1 MAYNVLLVDDHKIL
15 RDGIKTI
22 LERTADF
29 RVVGEA
35 ESGADA
41 VSACRKLHPDLVL
54 MDIGLPGL
62 NGIEATIEVLRHCPR
77 TKVMMLSM
85 YDDENSVV
93 AAKLSEVPV
102 NSGKIFKFGN
112 KPGILVHTSSGEFKA
127 FSAVCTHL
135 ECIVQYRDD
144 TKQIWCACHNGQYNL
159 SGKNIGGPPP
169 RPLEEYKVNT
179 RGDDVVVTRA

>member
-1 MAYNVLLVDDHKIL
+1 MNPDIRASANKNLGAPISPPRRSFLDFLLGTSALATLGAIVYPI
-15 RDGIKTI
+15 
-22 LERTADF
+22 F
-29 RVVGEA
+29 RFMSPPQIV
-35 ESGADA
+35 ESA
-41 VSACRKLHPDLVL
+41 
-54 MDIGLPGL
+54 
-62 NGIEATIEVLRHCPR
+62 
-77 TKVMMLSM
+77 
-85 YDDENSVV
+85 ENSVV
-93 AAKLSEVPV
+93 AAKLSEVPP

-112 KPGILVHTSSGEFKA
+112 KPGILVHTAAGEFKA

-159 SGKNIGGPPP
+159 SGKNVGGPPP